1 MKAYQK
7 RKRLVVDG
15 QL

>member
-7 RKRLVVDG
+7 RAKIEYL
-15 QL
+15 L